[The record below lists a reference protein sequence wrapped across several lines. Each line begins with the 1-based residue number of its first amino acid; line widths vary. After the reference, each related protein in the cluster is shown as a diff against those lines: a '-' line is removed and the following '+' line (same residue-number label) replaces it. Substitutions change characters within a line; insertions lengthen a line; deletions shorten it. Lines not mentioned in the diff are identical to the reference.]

1 MFTSILLTT
10 LALTGEQPKSTE
22 PVYDIKLRKAA
33 DTLVTGK
40 EKDRTI
46 FIVTSPGG
54 IGGATVN
61 LKVGQWPENVT
72 LRLQY
77 QQGKGM
83 TNLENLTLSTER
95 IRIEGNANSSG
106 KFRFW
111 FLDGNKSPGKREPA
125 GTLNVLVTKHKDW
138 LDVNLPSF
146 ALSGS
151 SGVEISWIDVYR

>member
-10 LALTGEQPKSTE
+10 LALTGEQPKSSE

-54 IGGATVN
+54 IGGATMH
-61 LKVGQWPENVT
+61 LKSGQWPENVT

-83 TNLENLTLSTER
+83 TNLENLTLTTER
-95 IRIEGNANSSG
+95 IRIEGDAKSSG

-111 FLDGNKSPGKREPA
+111 FLDANKSAGKREPA
-125 GTLNVLVTKHKDW
+125 GTLNVIVAKQKDFM
-138 LDVNLPSF
+138 DVALPSS
-146 ALSGS
+146 LLMGS
-151 SGVEISWIDVYR
+151 SSVEISWVDVYR